1 MSVIDD
7 CLGDLGTY
15 VSDLCGNDL
24 IPGISAF
31 ALIDQDHTFTDFTSV
46 SEWNSNIAAGTAIII
61 RDGKGTYADAS
72 PNLVENSRANGPEQ
86 VLRGLNHTFTFLDPN
101 VSGTNDT
108 FWSTATGRNMYFC
121 WYNFEEEQILVISD
135 YTCHVVAL
143 PANDDA
149 GTSNQRYM
157 ITVTWKT
164 KPDGF
169 PVRYTAPAGIFA

>member
-1 MSVIDD
+1 MSLIND

-31 ALIDQDHTFTDFTSV
+31 AIIDQDNTFTDFTSV
-46 SEWNSNIAAGTAIII
+46 SEWNTNISAGAAIII
-61 RDGKGTYADAS
+61 RDGKGTYPDAA
-72 PNLVENSRANGPEQ
+72 PILVDNSRANGPDQ
-86 VLRGLNHTFTFLDPN
+86 VLRGMNHTFTFMDPN

-108 FWSTATGRNMYFC
+108 FWSIVNGRNILFA
-121 WYNFEEEQILVISD
+121 WYNFEEEQLMVVSD
-135 YTCHVVAL
+135 YNCHVVAL

-149 GTSNQRYM
+149 GTSVQRYNVT
-157 ITVTWKT
+157 ITWKT

-169 PVRYTAPAGIFA
+169 PSRVTAPAGIFA